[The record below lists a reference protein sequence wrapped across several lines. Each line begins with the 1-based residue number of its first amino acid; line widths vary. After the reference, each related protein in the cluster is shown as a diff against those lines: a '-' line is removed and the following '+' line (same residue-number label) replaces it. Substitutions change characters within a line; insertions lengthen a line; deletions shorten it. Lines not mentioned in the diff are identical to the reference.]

1 MIELKPL
8 KDRADAKNGW
18 LTARHLFASIV
29 AVLLLALTTLLSS
42 ARAQTKPTSAE
53 RKELLEVRKL
63 VWESY
68 FYNDQAKLKEL
79 IGEDFITI
87 NPGEQHWQNRD
98 EFVAGAK
105 AFVDHKGKLVSL
117 SFPRTEIQTFGDVAV
132 LYSLVQIT
140 MESGGKRESLSCRS
154 TEIFQKRGGL
164 WVNTGAHVDSGQ

>member
-1 MIELKPL
+1 MS
-8 KDRADAKNGW
+8 DRRIAGTMYLNRIASVFVG
-18 LTARHLFASIV
+18 ASI
-29 AVLLLALTTLLSS
+29 LIITLLGS
-42 ARAQTKPTSAE
+42 AQAQTTPTSAQ
-53 RKELLEVRKL
+53 RKELLEVRQL

-68 FYNDQAKLKEL
+68 FLNDEARLKEL

-105 AFVDHKGKLVSL
+105 AFVGHQGKLVSL
-117 SFPRTEIQTFGDVAV
+117 SFPRTEIQDFGDLAV

-140 MESGGKRESLSCRS
+140 MESQGKRESLSCRS
-154 TEIFQKRGGL
+154 TEVFQKRSGR

>member
-1 MIELKPL
+1 MYLNRI
-8 KDRADAKNGW
+8 ASVFVG
-18 LTARHLFASIV
+18 ASI
-29 AVLLLALTTLLSS
+29 LIITLLGS
-42 ARAQTKPTSAE
+42 AQAQTTPTSAQ
-53 RKELLEVRKL
+53 RKELLEVRQL

-68 FYNDQAKLKEL
+68 FLNDEARLKEL

-105 AFVDHKGKLVSL
+105 AFVGHQGKLVSL
-117 SFPRTEIQTFGDVAV
+117 SFPRTEIQDFGDVAV

-140 MESGGKRESLSCRS
+140 MESQGKRESLSCRS
-154 TEIFQKRGGL
+154 TEVFQKRSGR